1 MIFRAIDERGITL
14 TEVMIVAAIGL
25 MVLLGLGGFYLNSQS
40 TWLDASSQ
48 AITQREATLV
58 TEAIADT
65 AQASAQAIWAP
76 SPDADHA
83 QVSFYRHDDL
93 VTPSW
98 CFWWSPADSLIH
110 QGPDPVS
117 GDRGA
122 LLSSKVERFR
132 IITDAELVRVDLRV
146 RASTGQRVEVA
157 TTTVMRNRP

>member
-1 MIFRAIDERGITL
+1 MNFRPIDEKGITL

-25 MVLLGLGGFYLNSQS
+25 LVLLGLGGFYLNSQS

-48 AITQREATLV
+48 SITQREATLV

-65 AQASAQAIWAP
+65 AQASALAIATA
-76 SPDADHA
+76 SPDAEHG
-83 QVSFYRHDDL
+83 QVAFYRHDNL

-98 CFWWSPADSLIH
+98 CFWWNPTDSLIH
-110 QGPDPVS
+110 QGPDPVT

-132 IITDAELVRVDLRV
+132 IVADDELVQVALRV
-146 RASTGQRVEVA
+146 RVSTGQRVEVT
-157 TTTVMRNRP
+157 TTTVLRNR

>member
-1 MIFRAIDERGITL
+1 MNLRPIDEKGITL

-25 MVLLGLGGFYLNSQS
+25 LVLLGLGGFYLNSQS

-48 AITQREATLV
+48 SITQREATLV

-65 AQASAQAIWAP
+65 AQASALAVATA
-76 SPDADHA
+76 SPDAEHG
-83 QVSFYRHDDL
+83 QVAFYRHNNL

-98 CFWWSPADSLIH
+98 CFWWNPTDSLIH
-110 QGPDPVS
+110 QGPDPVT

-132 IITDAELVRVDLRV
+132 IVADASLVQVALRV
-146 RASTGQRVEVA
+146 RVSTGQRVEVS
-157 TTTVMRNRP
+157 TSTVLRNR